1 MAFDLRTNN
10 LSGIALIDQPGGTIA
25 TQENFISTYDY
36 AQLYMPELIPQLH
49 YANGLGRITEF
60 LKFASKE
67 DSYASDQVEHMEINR
82 LHNVLKNVAVVG
94 STFTSPT
101 AHNLRVGDVVKISD
115 GVIEA
120 QGVVSTVTS
129 ATVFVLTNDLAAGN
143 FSFAGNVDVI
153 ADFSSRFQKGS
164 SPFDKGKHWNPSPKY
179 NYSHII
185 KETYEISESNMAH
198 KNWVMTPNG
207 PRWFNTEMERTGTLF
222 DNKVELTTILHNRV
236 VAGSASATAGSALG
250 MKGVVQQIEERGNVI
265 NDYIT
270 TVDHLSQIAFR
281 AKQQGNCREF
291 TVWADHK
298 QMAYFRVLCAG
309 VNASFVNGAHYGIFN
324 NSMDMALKLDF
335 SSILVDGVTFHFTPW
350 RLLDDPTLLGS
361 SKFLLTAP
369 AFIIIPTGLTDV
381 YENGE
386 AKSKPYLSMR
396 YRRDGN
402 VDRKRKIQIFGLGG
416 TPQKDDKM
424 TANFLTEMTNQV
436 IGANCY
442 FVGRRGASY
451 YTA

>member
-10 LSGIALIDQPGGTIA
+10 LTGPALIDQPGGVLA

-36 AQLYMPELIPQLH
+36 AQQFMPELIPQLH

-82 LHNVLKNVAVVG
+82 LHNILKGVTVVG
-94 STFTSPT
+94 STFTSAT
-101 AHNLRVGDVVKISD
+101 DHHLRVGDVVKISD

-120 QGVVSTVTS
+120 QGQVASITTS
-129 ATVFVLTNDLAAGN
+129 KIFVLTSDAGA
-143 FSFAGNVDVI
+143 FAFAGAVDVM
-153 ADFSSRFQKGS
+153 ADFSSRFHKGTD
-164 SPFDKGKHWNPSPKY
+164 PFSTGKRWNPSAKV

-185 KETYEISESNMAH
+185 KETYDISESNMAH
-198 KNWVMTPNG
+198 KSWVMTPNG

-222 DNKVELTTILHNRV
+222 DNKVELTAILHNR
-236 VAGSASATAGSALG
+236 ATAGSASGLAGNPLG

-270 TVDHLSQIAFR
+270 TVDHLSTIAFR

-309 VNASFVNGAHYGIFN
+309 VNASFVNGAHYGIFS
-324 NSMDMALKLDF
+324 NSKDMALKLDF

-350 RLLDDPTLLGS
+350 RLLDDPTMMGS
-361 SKFLLTAP
+361 TKFLLTAP

-396 YRRDGN
+396 YRRDGM
-402 VDRKRKIQIFGLGG
+402 VDRKRKVEIFGLGG
-416 TPQKDDKM
+416 TAQKADKM
-424 TANFLTEMTNQV
+424 SAYFLSELTNQV

-442 FVGRRGASY
+442 FVGRRGAAY

>member
-10 LSGIALIDQPGGTIA
+10 LSGIAIIDQPGGVAA

-36 AQLYMPELIPQLH
+36 ATQYQPELVPQLH

-67 DSYASDQVEHMEINR
+67 DSYASDQVEHMELRR
-82 LHNVLKNVAVVG
+82 LHNILKNVAVVG
-94 STFTSPT
+94 ATFTSPT
-101 AHNLRVGDVVKISD
+101 AHNLRAGDVIKISD

-120 QGVVSTVTS
+120 QAEVASITS
-129 ATVFVLTNDLAAGN
+129 ATVFVVTNDLGAGA
-143 FSFAGNVDVI
+143 FGFAGNVDVM

-164 SPFDKGKHWNPSPKY
+164 DPFATGKNWNPTPKY
-179 NYSHII
+179 NYTHII
-185 KETYEISESNMAH
+185 KETYDISESNMAH
-198 KNWVMTPNG
+198 KNWVMTPFG
-207 PRWFNTEMERTGTLF
+207 PRWFNAEMERTGTLF
-222 DNKVELTTILHNRV
+222 DNKAELTTILHNRV
-236 VAGSASATAGSALG
+236 AAGSASAVAGKALG
-250 MKGVVQQIEERGNVI
+250 MKGVVQQIEEDGNVI

-270 TVDHLSQIAFR
+270 TVDNLSAIAFR

-309 VNASFVNGAHYGIFN
+309 VNASFVNGAHYGIFS
-324 NSMDMALKLDF
+324 NSKDMALKLDF

-350 RLLDDPTLLGS
+350 RLLDDPTMLGS
-361 SKFLLTAP
+361 TKFLLTAP
-369 AFIIIPTGLTDV
+369 AFIILPTGMTDV
-381 YENGE
+381 YENGN
-386 AKSKPYLSMR
+386 AASKPYLSLR

-402 VDRKRKIQIFGLGG
+402 VDRKRQVKIFGLGG
-416 TPQKDDKM
+416 TPQKADKM
-424 TANFLTEMTNQV
+424 TANFLSEMTNQL

-442 FVGRRGASY
+442 FVGRRGAAY